1 MKKLGSLVVL
11 SLAAVV
17 AVLFISA
24 NSVKASSPYVGGLNL
39 NPTNNTVG
47 NTTGTPATPANE
59 TNNTTNTTPTV
70 DPNAINTTKDN
81 NINDNLTKN
90 EISKTGEFD
99 TYIIS
104 GVAIAVIAVGSV
116 AFIKSRKLD

>member
-11 SLAAVV
+11 SLAAMV
-17 AVLFISA
+17 AVLFIGA
-24 NSVKASSPYVGGLNL
+24 NSAMATSPFVNGPSINISTG
-39 NPTNNTVG
+39 NNTATET
-47 NTTGTPATPANE
+47 NTAANE
-59 TNNTTNTTPTV
+59 ANTATNIAPVISNTNTTPV
-70 DPNAINTTKDN
+70 N

-104 GVAIAVIAVGSV
+104 GVAIATLLVGTV
-116 AFIKSRKLD
+116 AFVKSRKLN

>member
-11 SLAAVV
+11 SLAVIV
-17 AVLFISA
+17 AVLFIGA
-24 NSVKASSPYVGGLNL
+24 NSVKATSPFGLNL
-39 NPTNNTVG
+39 TNTATNT
-47 NTTGTPATPANE
+47 ANE
-59 TNNTTNTTPTV
+59 TNTTNTATNVV
-70 DPNAINTTKDN
+70 DTNALKVNNTTTVN

-104 GVAIAVIAVGSV
+104 GVAIAALAVGTV
-116 AFIKSRKLD
+116 AFVKSRKLN

>member
-11 SLAAVV
+11 SLAAIV
-17 AVLFISA
+17 AVLFIGA
-24 NSVKASSPYVGGLNL
+24 NSVKATSPFGLNL
-39 NPTNNTVG
+39 TNTATNT
-47 NTTGTPATPANE
+47 ANE
-59 TNNTTNTTPTV
+59 VNTTNTTNNVV
-70 DPNAINTTKDN
+70 DTNALKVNNTTTVN

-104 GVAIAVIAVGSV
+104 GVAIAALLVGTV
-116 AFIKSRKLD
+116 AFVKSRKLN